1 MQSTQSQPPDLSWA
15 TGADPKR
22 RRARRVLLVFAATL
36 AAILYLDRVCI
47 SQSQQLIAGDLGLT
61 KKQMGLVMTVFGI
74 AYGLFEV
81 PLGWLGDRV
90 GPRRVLAWA
99 VGGWS
104 FFTVATGWVG
114 GFISLLGARF
124 LFGAGEAGCFPNLT
138 KAFSAWFA
146 GADRARVQG
155 LMWVAARWSGAFTPL
170 AVVAVLDVTT
180 WRRSFFLFGAIG
192 FVWTI
197 LFYRWFRDCP
207 PALAG
212 STPLTTSAP
221 AAQGREEFP
230 APAGRAPV
238 PWGRF
243 LRSRSVWLLCVQY
256 ACLSYGF
263 WFYLTWLPTY
273 IREQFGMAGTDRYL
287 AALLAAPPLF
297 LGGFSCWLTGWL
309 TPRLV
314 RRFGGVARVRRSLGA
329 AGCALACLMLLLSAR
344 LKHPGLAMAAMGCS
358 CFGNDMAMPG
368 SWAGCMD
375 LGGRFAGT
383 LSGLMNTWGCLGGLL
398 APWTIPY
405 ILQAAGN
412 DWAVVIRVIAGGY
425 FIGALSW
432 LGIDPVTPLDRL
444 GSPLEQNQAT
454 A

>member
-1 MQSTQSQPPDLSWA
+1 
-15 TGADPKR
+15 
-22 RRARRVLLVFAATL
+22 
-36 AAILYLDRVCI
+36 
-47 SQSQQLIAGDLGLT
+47 
-61 KKQMGLVMTVFGI
+61 
-74 AYGLFEV
+74 
-81 PLGWLGDRV
+81 
-90 GPRRVLAWA
+90 
-99 VGGWS
+99 
-104 FFTVATGWVG
+104 
-114 GFISLLGARF
+114 

-138 KAFSAWFA
+138 KAFSAWFT
-146 GADRARVQG
+146 GADRTRVQS

-192 FVWTI
+192 FVWAV
-197 LFYRWFRDCP
+197 LFYRWFRDRP
-207 PALAG
+207 PDPVG
-212 STPLTTSAP
+212 STPLTGPAP
-221 AAQGREEFP
+221 AGQGREEFP
-230 APAGRAPV
+230 GSVGRAPV

-273 IREQFGMAGTDRYL
+273 IKEQFGMAEADRYL

-297 LGGFSCWLTGWL
+297 LAGISCWLTGWL

-314 RRFGGVARVRRSLGA
+314 KRFGDLARVRRSLGA
-329 AGCALACLMLLLSAR
+329 TGCALACLMLLLSVR
-344 LKHPGLAMAAMGCS
+344 LKHPVLAMAAMGCS

-412 DWAVVIRVIAGGY
+412 NWAVVIQVIAGWY

-432 LGIDPVTPLDRL
+432 LGIDPVTPVDRA
-444 GSPLEQNQAT
+444 GSPPEQKQECV
-454 A
+454 

>member
-1 MQSTQSQPPDLSWA
+1 
-15 TGADPKR
+15 
-22 RRARRVLLVFAATL
+22 VVFAVTL

-61 KKQMGLVMTVFGI
+61 KKQMGLVMTVFGV
-74 AYGLFEV
+74 AYGLFEI
-81 PLGWLGDRV
+81 PLGWLGDRA
-90 GPRRVLAWA
+90 GPRRVLTWA
-99 VGGWS
+99 VSWWS
-104 FFTVATGWVG
+104 LFTLATGWVG
-114 GFISLLGARF
+114 GFVSLLGARF

-146 GADRARVQG
+146 GADRTRVQS

-180 WRRSFFLFGAIG
+180 WRRSFLLFGAIG
-192 FVWTI
+192 FGWAAW
-197 LFYRWFRDCP
+197 FHRWFRDRP
-207 PALAG
+207 PDQGA
-212 STPLTTSAP
+212 TPLTGLAP
-221 AAQGREEFP
+221 AGQGREESP
-230 APAGRAPV
+230 SVGRAPV

-243 LRSRSVWLLCVQY
+243 LRSRSVWLLGVQY

-273 IREQFGMAGTDRYL
+273 IREQFGMAEADRYL

-297 LGGFSCWLTGWL
+297 LAGISSWLTGAL

-314 RRFGGVARVRRSLGA
+314 KRFGDVARVRRSLGA
-329 AGCALACLMLLLSAR
+329 TGCAFAGLMLLLSVR
-344 LKHPGLAMAAMGCS
+344 LKHPVLAMVAMGCS

-412 DWAVVIRVIAGGY
+412 NWAVVIQVIAGGY
-425 FIGALSW
+425 FIAALAW
-432 LGIDPVTPLDRL
+432 MGIDAVTPVDQP
-444 GSPLEQNQAT
+444 GSPCEQQQAS

>member
-1 MQSTQSQPPDLSWA
+1 MPQLRAQVPEHSRPLS
-15 TGADPKR
+15 ADR
-22 RRARRVLLVFAATL
+22 RHHRARRLLLFFAVSL

-47 SQSQQLIAGDLGLT
+47 AQSQQLIGAELGLT
-61 KKQMGLVMTVFGI
+61 KKQMGLAMTAFGV
-74 AYGLFEV
+74 AYGWFEI
-81 PLGWLGDRV
+81 PCGWLGDRF
-90 GPRRVLAWA
+90 GPRRVLPWI
-99 VGGWS
+99 VGWWS
-104 FFTVATGWVG
+104 FFTVGTGWVR
-114 GFISLLGARF
+114 GFTTLLAARF

-138 KAFSAWFA
+138 KAFSAWFQ
-146 GADRARVQG
+146 GADRTRAQS

-170 AVVAVLDVTT
+170 AVVAVLDVAT
-180 WRRSFFLFGAIG
+180 WRQSFFLFGSIG
-192 FVWTI
+192 FVWAV
-197 LFYRWFRDCP
+197 LFYRWFRDRP
-207 PALAG
+207 PDHDASPLLEPVSPELANRELAG
-212 STPLTTSAP
+212 STVY
-221 AAQGREEFP
+221 E
-230 APAGRAPV
+230 PV

-243 LRSRSVWLLCVQY
+243 FRSRSVWLLGVQY

-273 IREQFGMAGTDRYL
+273 IREQFGLADAHRYQ

-297 LGGFSCWLTGWL
+297 LAGLSCWLTGWL

-314 RRFGGVARVRRSLGA
+314 KRFGDVARVRRGLGA
-329 AGCALACLMLLLSAR
+329 AGCALACVMLLLAAQ
-344 LKHPGLAMAAMGCS
+344 LKHPVLAMAAMGCS

-412 DWAVVIRVIAGGY
+412 HWSAVIQVIAGSY
-425 FIGALSW
+425 FIGALCW
-432 LGIDPVTPLDRL
+432 LGIDPVTPLDRIENAADRL
-444 GSPLEQNQAT
+444 RGIP
-454 A
+454 

>member
-1 MQSTQSQPPDLSWA
+1 MQQTQLRPLDRPRAGSSD
-15 TGADPKR
+15 R
-22 RRARRVLLVFAATL
+22 RRQRARRVLMIFAAAL

-47 SQSQQLIAGDLGLT
+47 SQSQPLIAGELGLT
-61 KKQMGLVMTVFGI
+61 KKQMGLVMTVFGV
-74 AYGLFEV
+74 AYGLFEL
-81 PLGWLGDRV
+81 PLGWLGDRI

-99 VGGWS
+99 VSWWS
-104 FFTVATGWVG
+104 FFTVATGWAG
-114 GFISLLGARF
+114 GLVWLLGARF

-146 GADRARVQG
+146 GAERTRVQS

-180 WRRSFFLFGAIG
+180 WRRSFYLFGAIG
-192 FVWTI
+192 FVWAA
-197 LFYRWFRDCP
+197 LFYRWFRDR
-207 PALAG
+207 PAEQC
-212 STPLTTSAP
+212 SAP
-221 AAQGREEFP
+221 SSGLASAGQRREDFP
-230 APAGRAPV
+230 GSAGRAPA

-243 LRSRSVWLLCVQY
+243 LRSPSVWLLCVQY

-273 IREQFGMAGTDRYL
+273 IKEQFGMTGADRYL

-297 LGGFSCWLTGWL
+297 LAGISCWLTGWL

-314 RRFGGVARVRRSLGA
+314 KRFGGVARVRRSLGA
-329 AGCALACLMLLLSAR
+329 SGCALACLMLLLSAR
-344 LKHPGLAMAAMGCS
+344 LKHPALAMAAMGCS

-405 ILQAAGN
+405 VLHAAGN
-412 DWAVVIRVIAGGY
+412 DWAVVIQVIAGSY

-432 LGIDPVTPLDRL
+432 LGIDPVTPLDRAE
-444 GSPLEQNQAT
+444 SPPGQKPESA
-454 A
+454 